1 MSEPYR
7 VVVVEDDLDV
17 ADYTKTVLEKRLG
30 CQVIAVSDPRQAR
43 AAIEQLQPDVVITDI
58 EMPGASGLELMATY
72 KEARP
77 GVAIVVMTAH
87 VSVDYAVGALRN
99 QADEFLT
106 KPISTADLVATVT
119 RLADAAREAWAHAPE
134 RQVILAIGAHPDDV
148 EIGVGGI
155 LAAHRAAGDSVTILT
170 LSRGVRDGG
179 IRTAWDEGSASA
191 AVIGAT
197 LLLEDSG
204 DVALS
209 NGEPTL
215 GIIMRVMADIR
226 PTVVYVHSNSD
237 RHQDHRAVHDATM
250 LASAGV
256 RTVACY
262 QSSTATVD
270 FHPNRFV
277 DIDGFT
283 QAKVAMLECFSRNE
297 QRNKYLQGDFALATA
312 RYWSRYGQSENC
324 EPLEIIRD
332 SSQVS

>member
-7 VVVVEDDLDV
+7 VVVVEDDPDV

-43 AAIEQLQPDVVITDI
+43 GVIEQLQPDVVITDI
-58 EMPGASGLELMATY
+58 EMPGASGLELIATY

-119 RLADAAREAWAHAPE
+119 RLADAAREAWAQAPE
-134 RQVILAIGAHPDDV
+134 RQVVLAIGAHPDDV

-170 LSRGVRDGG
+170 LSKGIRDGG

-215 GIIMRVMADIR
+215 GVIMRVIADVR
-226 PTVVYVHSNSD
+226 PTVVYVHSNCD
-237 RHQDHRAVHDATM
+237 RHQEHRAVHDATM

-277 DIDGFT
+277 DVDGFT
-283 QAKVAMLECFSRNE
+283 QAKVAMLECFARNE
-297 QRNKYLQGDFALATA
+297 SPNKYLQADFALATA
-312 RYWSRYGQSENC
+312 RYWSRYGQSDNC

>member
-7 VVVVEDDLDV
+7 VVVVEDDPDV

-43 AAIEQLQPDVVITDI
+43 GVIEQLQPDVVITDI
-58 EMPGASGLELMATY
+58 EMPGASGLELIATY

-119 RLADAAREAWAHAPE
+119 RLADAAREAWAQAPE
-134 RQVILAIGAHPDDV
+134 RQVVLAIGAHPDDV

-170 LSRGVRDGG
+170 LSKGIRDGG

-215 GIIMRVMADIR
+215 GVIMRVIADVR
-226 PTVVYVHSNSD
+226 PTVVYVHSNCD
-237 RHQDHRAVHDATM
+237 RHQEHRAVHDATM

-277 DIDGFT
+277 DVDGFT
-283 QAKVAMLECFSRNE
+283 QAKVAMLECFARNE
-297 QRNKYLQGDFALATA
+297 KRNKYLQADFALATA
-312 RYWSRYGQSENC
+312 RYWSRYGQSDNC